1 MTSYVMALK
10 TKKNDMSDYFF
21 FFLER
26 VKKKCDGACSTLN
39 LKVEQNKIAK
49 MIFKTMTF

>member
-10 TKKNDMSDYFF
+10 NKKDWYVGLF

-39 LKVEQNKIAK
+39 LKVEQIKIAK
-49 MIFKTMTF
+49 MIY

>member
-10 TKKNDMSDYFF
+10 TKKNDMSDYF

-39 LKVEQNKIAK
+39 LKVEQIKIAK
-49 MIFKTMTF
+49 MIY